1 MTGHYQRVIG
11 PVTRYRLVLTRGS
24 HACPQA
30 VQKTAGGE
38 ATDSA
43 SPPSSRKGQHAI
55 LAVNGCQPSTY
66 WSLADVRESE
76 WTFMDAP
83 QTVLKTA
90 GLSSA
95 TVHRHAY
102 KFGNR
107 HRQSVFIRS
116 RLPRSAVLAVL
127 LAVSDAARVVGHLIP
142 QVHGSSPCASTKNVL
157 SRCFK
162 GTLPEG

>member
-1 MTGHYQRVIG
+1 MARALVTANDSENRLRVWLSTWLSSTPNLAG
-11 PVTRYRLVLTRGS
+11 MDGNRTHPGRL
-24 HACPQA
+24 
-30 VQKTAGGE
+30 
-38 ATDSA
+38 
-43 SPPSSRKGQHAI
+43 SS
-55 LAVNGCQPSTY
+55 
-66 WSLADVRESE
+66 
-76 WTFMDAP
+76 AP

-102 KFGNR
+102 TFGNR

-142 QVHGSSPCASTKNVL
+142 QVHGSSPCASTKNVV